1 MEYKRPLTDAVAKN
15 FSPLSLA
22 FVGDGVFEKYVRE
35 RVILNHPNES
45 PHRLHLLAV
54 KYVKASSQSKIIEG
68 LEESLLEDEL
78 YIFKR
83 GRNAKSGTVPK
94 NANLLDYR
102 KASGFEA
109 LIGYLYLTGRD
120 GRLEEI
126 IELSFRI
133 IEKGDNHDEKR

>member
-1 MEYKRPLTDAVAKN
+1 
-15 FSPLSLA
+15 
-22 FVGDGVFEKYVRE
+22 
-35 RVILNHPNES
+35 VILNHPNES
-45 PHRLHLLAV
+45 PHQLHLLAV

-68 LEESLLEDEL
+68 LEECLLEDEI

-83 GRNAKSGTVPK
+83 GRNAKSSTVPK

-120 GRLEEI
+120 ERLEEI
-126 IELSFRI
+126 IEISFRI
-133 IEKGDNHDEKR
+133 IEKGENHDKER

>member
-1 MEYKRPLTDAVAKN
+1 MEHKRPLTDAVAKN

-45 PHRLHLLAV
+45 PHRLHLLAI
-54 KYVKASSQSKIIEG
+54 KYVKASSQSKIIQG
-68 LEESLLEDEL
+68 LEEYLLEDEM

-94 NANLLDYR
+94 NADLLDYR

-120 GRLEEI
+120 ERLEEI
-126 IELSFRI
+126 IKLSFRI
-133 IEKGDNHDEKR
+133 IEEGENHDKER

>member
-1 MEYKRPLTDAVAKN
+1 MEYKRPLTDAVARN

-22 FVGDGVFEKYVRE
+22 FVGDGVFEKFVRE
-35 RVILNHPNES
+35 RVILSHPNEL
-45 PHRLHLLAV
+45 PHKLHLLAV
-54 KYVKASSQSKIIEG
+54 KYVKASSQSKIIES
-68 LEESLLEDEL
+68 LEEYLSEDEM

-83 GRNAKSGTVPK
+83 GRNAKSNTTPK

-120 GRLEEI
+120 ERLEEI
-126 IELSFRI
+126 VKLSFRI
-133 IEKGDNHDEKR
+133 IEKGDNHDEER